1 MKELLA
7 LEQTLEAFK
16 IHYKSPYD
24 DADDDDEDEEE
35 ETSQPS
41 PSQNE
46 SKETW
51 GTSVLE
57 DY

>member
-1 MKELLA
+1 M
-7 LEQTLEAFK
+7 EQTLEAFK
-16 IHYKSPYD
+16 IHYKSPY
-24 DADDDDEDEEE
+24 ADDDDEDEEE
-35 ETSQPS
+35 EISQPS

>member
-1 MKELLA
+1 M
-7 LEQTLEAFK
+7 EQTLEAFK

-24 DADDDDEDEEE
+24 DADDDDEE
-35 ETSQPS
+35 ETSEPS